1 VLVASGIGLTG
12 WARGRAAVADLTTL
26 TEAALDLHG
35 RTLAAALGIGDP
47 TEETGP
53 LTISEGER
61 ITDLVRKGR

>member
-1 VLVASGIGLTG
+1 MRPFGPL
-12 WARGRAAVADLTTL
+12 RGREEV
-26 TEAALDLHG
+26 
-35 RTLAAALGIGDP
+35 LATALGVGDP